1 MDTLTRNFSRVLE
14 QLNWMSALDILV
26 VALMFY
32 GLLVIVRGTQAVNL
46 LRGIIVLVIL
56 VVVMSGLFQLRA
68 VSWLLRATLPALLLA
83 IPVIFQPE
91 IRRALNSLGRAGT
104 WLTFR
109 GHQEQVQEVIN
120 CIVIASD
127 RLTQNRHGGLIV
139 IEREVGL
146 QEYVDTGVLLDAIP
160 SAELIVQL
168 FHKDTPLHD
177 GAVVL
182 RGDHLVA
189 AACVMPLSTDAR
201 IAERRHGLRHRA
213 AIGVTESS
221 DAVAVVISEETGGIS
236 VAYNGR
242 IIRRLTPKRLGN
254 ILAAFY
260 QPRGI
265 GSGGLLRR
273 ALRIKK
279 KNFDG

>member
-1 MDTLTRNFSRVLE
+1 METLTRDLSRLLE

-32 GLLVIVRGTQAVNL
+32 VLLVIVRGTQAVNL
-46 LRGIIVLVIL
+46 LRGLIVLVML
-56 VVVMSGLFQLRA
+56 VVVFSGIFQLSA

-91 IRRALNSLGRAGT
+91 IRRALTSLGRAGK
-104 WLTFR
+104 WISFR
-109 GHQEQVQEVIN
+109 GHKEQVLVVID
-120 CIVIASD
+120 CIVNASD
-127 RLTQNRHGGLIV
+127 RLVQNRHGGLIV

-146 QEYVDTGVLLDAIP
+146 QEYIDTGVFMDATP
-160 SAELIVQL
+160 SAELIVQI

-177 GAVVL
+177 GAVIL
-182 RGDHLVA
+182 RGDQIVA
-189 AACVMPLSTDAR
+189 AACVLPLSTDTR
-201 IAERRHGLRHRA
+201 MAERRYGLRHRA
-213 AIGVTESS
+213 ASGVTESS
-221 DAVAVVISEETGGIS
+221 DAVAVVISEETGSIS

-242 IIRRLTPKRLGN
+242 MIRRLTPKRLSN

-265 GSGGLLRR
+265 DTGGWLRR
-273 ALRIKK
+273 FLGMKETRL
-279 KNFDG
+279 DG

>member
-1 MDTLTRNFSRVLE
+1 METLTRDLSRLLE

-32 GLLVIVRGTQAVNL
+32 VLLVIVRGTQAVNL
-46 LRGIIVLVIL
+46 LRGLIVLVML
-56 VVVMSGLFQLRA
+56 VVVFSGIFQLSA

-91 IRRALNSLGRAGT
+91 IRRALTSLGRAGK
-104 WLTFR
+104 WISFR
-109 GHQEQVQEVIN
+109 GHKEQVLVVID
-120 CIVIASD
+120 CIVNASD
-127 RLTQNRHGGLIV
+127 RLVQNRHGGLIV

-146 QEYVDTGVLLDAIP
+146 QEYIDTGVFMDATP
-160 SAELIVQL
+160 SAELIVQI

-177 GAVVL
+177 GAVIL
-182 RGDHLVA
+182 RGDQIVA
-189 AACVMPLSTDAR
+189 AACVLPLSTDTR
-201 IAERRHGLRHRA
+201 MAERRYGLRHRA

-221 DAVAVVISEETGGIS
+221 DAVAVVISEETGSIS

-242 IIRRLTPKRLGN
+242 MIRRLTPKRLSN

-265 GSGGLLRR
+265 DTGGWLRR
-273 ALRIKK
+273 FLGMKETRL
-279 KNFDG
+279 DG

>member
-1 MDTLTRNFSRVLE
+1 METLTRDLSRLLE

-32 GLLVIVRGTQAVNL
+32 LLLVIVRGTQAVNL
-46 LRGIIVLVIL
+46 LRGIIVLLLL
-56 VVVMSGLFQLRA
+56 VVVFSGLFQLRA

-91 IRRALNSLGRAGT
+91 IRRALTRLGRAGS

-109 GHQEQVQEVIN
+109 GHQEQVLAVID
-120 CIVIASD
+120 CIVSASD
-127 RLTQNRHGGLIV
+127 RMAQNRHGGLIV

-146 QEYVDTGVLLDAIP
+146 QEYVDTGVSLDATP
-160 SAELIVQL
+160 SAELIIQI

-189 AACVMPLSTDAR
+189 AACVLPLSTDAR
-201 IAERRHGLRHRA
+201 MAEHRYGLRHRA
-213 AIGVTESS
+213 AIGVTEST

-242 IIRRLTPKRLGN
+242 MIRRLTPKRLSN

-260 QPRGI
+260 QPRRI
-265 GSGGLLRR
+265 GSGGWLRR
-273 ALRIKK
+273 VLGIKEK
-279 KNFDG
+279 SSDG

>member
-1 MDTLTRNFSRVLE
+1 METLTRDLSRLLE

-32 GLLVIVRGTQAVNL
+32 VLLVIVRGTQAVNL
-46 LRGIIVLVIL
+46 LRGVIVLVML
-56 VVVMSGLFQLRA
+56 VVVFSGLFQLRA

-91 IRRALNSLGRAGT
+91 IRRALTRLGRAGS

-109 GHQEQVQEVIN
+109 GRQEQVLAVID
-120 CIVIASD
+120 CIVSASD
-127 RLTQNRHGGLIV
+127 RMAQNRHGGLIV

-146 QEYVDTGVLLDAIP
+146 QEYIDTGVLLDATP
-160 SAELIVQL
+160 SAELIVQI

-182 RGDHLVA
+182 RGDQLMA
-189 AACVMPLSTDAR
+189 AACVLPLSTDAR
-201 IAERRHGLRHRA
+201 MTERRYGLRHRA

-221 DAVAVVISEETGGIS
+221 DAVAVVISEETGGMS

-242 IIRRLTPKRLGN
+242 MIRRLTPKRLSN

-265 GSGGLLRR
+265 GSGDWLRR
-273 ALRIKK
+273 VLGIKEK
-279 KNFDG
+279 SSDG

>member
-1 MDTLTRNFSRVLE
+1 METLTRDISRLLE
-14 QLNWMSALDILV
+14 QLDWMSALDILV

-32 GLLVIVRGTQAVNL
+32 VLLVIVRGTQAVNL
-46 LRGIIVLVIL
+46 LRGMIVLVIL
-56 VVVMSGLFQLRA
+56 VVVFSGIFQLRA

-91 IRRALNSLGRAGT
+91 IRRALTSLGRTGS

-109 GHQEQVQEVIN
+109 GHQEQVLAVID
-120 CIVIASD
+120 CIVSASD
-127 RLTQNRHGGLIV
+127 RLAQNRHGGLIV

-146 QEYVDTGVLLDAIP
+146 QEHVDTGVLLDATP
-160 SAELIVQL
+160 SAELIVQI

-182 RGDHLVA
+182 RGDQLVA
-189 AACVMPLSTDAR
+189 AACVLPLSTDAR
-201 IAERRHGLRHRA
+201 MTERRYGLRHRA
-213 AIGVTESS
+213 AIGVTEST

-242 IIRRLTPKRLGN
+242 MIRRLTPKRLSN
-254 ILAAFY
+254 IVAAFY

-265 GSGGLLRR
+265 GSGGWMRR
-273 ALRIKK
+273 VLGIKERG
-279 KNFDG
+279 FDG

>member
-32 GLLVIVRGTQAVNL
+32 VLLIIVRGTQAVNL
-46 LRGIIVLVIL
+46 LRGIIVLVML

-120 CIVIASD
+120 CIVTASD
-127 RLTQNRHGGLIV
+127 RLTQSRHGGLIV

-146 QEYVDTGVLLDAIP
+146 QEYVDTGVLLDARP

-189 AACVMPLSTDAR
+189 AACVLPLSTDAR

-265 GSGGLLRR
+265 RSGGWLRR

-279 KNFDG
+279 KSFGG

>member
-1 MDTLTRNFSRVLE
+1 METLTRDLSRLLE

-32 GLLVIVRGTQAVNL
+32 VLLVIVRGTQAVNL
-46 LRGIIVLVIL
+46 LRGIIVLLLL
-56 VVVMSGLFQLRA
+56 VVVFSGLFQLRA

-91 IRRALNSLGRAGT
+91 IRRALTRLGRAGS

-109 GHQEQVQEVIN
+109 GRQEQVLAVID
-120 CIVIASD
+120 CIVSASD
-127 RLTQNRHGGLIV
+127 RMAQNRHGGLIV

-146 QEYVDTGVLLDAIP
+146 QEYVDTGVSLDATP
-160 SAELIVQL
+160 SAELIIQI

-189 AACVMPLSTDAR
+189 AACVLPLPTDAR
-201 IAERRHGLRHRA
+201 MAERRYGLRHRA
-213 AIGVTESS
+213 AIGVTEST

-242 IIRRLTPKRLGN
+242 MIRRLTPKRLSN

-260 QPRGI
+260 QPRRI
-265 GSGGLLRR
+265 GSGGWLRR
-273 ALRIKK
+273 VLGIKEK
-279 KNFDG
+279 SSDG

>member
-1 MDTLTRNFSRVLE
+1 MDTLTRNFSHVLE

-32 GLLVIVRGTQAVNL
+32 VLLVIVRGTQAVNL

-120 CIVIASD
+120 YIVIASD
-127 RLTQNRHGGLIV
+127 RLTQNGHGGLVV

-146 QEYVDTGVLLDAIP
+146 QEYVDTGVLLAARP

-177 GAVVL
+177 GAVIL

-189 AACVMPLSTDAR
+189 AACVLPLSTDAR

-242 IIRRLTPKRLGN
+242 MIRHLTPKRLGN

-265 GSGGLLRR
+265 GNSGWLRR
-273 ALRIKK
+273 ALTTKK
-279 KNFDG
+279 KV

>member
-1 MDTLTRNFSRVLE
+1 METLTRDLSRLLE

-32 GLLVIVRGTQAVNL
+32 VLLVIVRGTQAVNL
-46 LRGIIVLVIL
+46 LRGIIVLLLL
-56 VVVMSGLFQLRA
+56 VVVFSGLFQLRA

-91 IRRALNSLGRAGT
+91 IRRALTRLGRAGS

-109 GHQEQVQEVIN
+109 GRQEQVLAVID
-120 CIVIASD
+120 CIVSASD
-127 RLTQNRHGGLIV
+127 RMAQNRHGGLIV

-146 QEYVDTGVLLDAIP
+146 QEYVDTGVSLDATP
-160 SAELIVQL
+160 SAELIVQI

-182 RGDHLVA
+182 RGDLLVA
-189 AACVMPLSTDAR
+189 AACVLPLSTDAR
-201 IAERRHGLRHRA
+201 KAERRYGLRHRA

-242 IIRRLTPKRLGN
+242 VIRRLTPKRLSN

-260 QPRGI
+260 QPRG
-265 GSGGLLRR
+265 SGGWLRR
-273 ALRIKK
+273 VVGIKEK
-279 KNFDG
+279 SSDG

>member
-1 MDTLTRNFSRVLE
+1 METLTRDLSRLLE

-32 GLLVIVRGTQAVNL
+32 LLLVIVRGTQAVNL
-46 LRGIIVLVIL
+46 LRGMIVLVML
-56 VVVMSGLFQLRA
+56 VVVFSGLFQLRA

-91 IRRALNSLGRAGT
+91 IRRALTRLGRAGS

-109 GHQEQVQEVIN
+109 GHQEQVLAVID
-120 CIVIASD
+120 CIVSASD
-127 RLTQNRHGGLIV
+127 RMAQNRHGGLIV

-146 QEYVDTGVLLDAIP
+146 QEYVDTGVSLDATP
-160 SAELIVQL
+160 SAELIIQI

-189 AACVMPLSTDAR
+189 AACVLPLSTDAR
-201 IAERRHGLRHRA
+201 MTERRYGLRHRA
-213 AIGVTESS
+213 AIGVTEST
-221 DAVAVVISEETGGIS
+221 DAVAVVISEETGGMS

-242 IIRRLTPKRLGN
+242 MIRRLTPKRLSN

-260 QPRGI
+260 QPRRI
-265 GSGGLLRR
+265 GSGGWLRR
-273 ALRIKK
+273 VLGIKEK
-279 KNFDG
+279 SSDG

>member
-1 MDTLTRNFSRVLE
+1 METLTRDLSRLLE

-32 GLLVIVRGTQAVNL
+32 VLLVIVRGTQAVNL
-46 LRGIIVLVIL
+46 LRGLIVLVML
-56 VVVMSGLFQLRA
+56 VVVFSGIFQLSA

-91 IRRALNSLGRAGT
+91 IRRALTSLGRAGK
-104 WLTFR
+104 WISFR
-109 GHQEQVQEVIN
+109 GHKEQVLVVID
-120 CIVIASD
+120 CIVNASD
-127 RLTQNRHGGLIV
+127 RLVQNRHGGLIV

-146 QEYVDTGVLLDAIP
+146 QEYIDTGVFMDATP
-160 SAELIVQL
+160 SAELIVQI

-182 RGDHLVA
+182 RGDQIVA
-189 AACVMPLSTDAR
+189 AACVLPLSTDTR
-201 IAERRHGLRHRA
+201 MAERRYGLRHRA

-221 DAVAVVISEETGGIS
+221 DAVAVVISEETGSIS

-242 IIRRLTPKRLGN
+242 MIRRLTPKRLSN

-265 GSGGLLRR
+265 YTGGWLRR
-273 ALRIKK
+273 FLGMKETRL
-279 KNFDG
+279 DG

>member
-1 MDTLTRNFSRVLE
+1 METLTRDLSRLLE

-32 GLLVIVRGTQAVNL
+32 LLLVIVRGTQAVNL
-46 LRGIIVLVIL
+46 LRGMIVLVML
-56 VVVMSGLFQLRA
+56 VVVFSGLFQLRA

-91 IRRALNSLGRAGT
+91 IRRALTRLGRAGS

-109 GHQEQVQEVIN
+109 GHQEQVLAVID
-120 CIVIASD
+120 CIVSASD
-127 RLTQNRHGGLIV
+127 RMAQNRHGGLIV

-146 QEYVDTGVLLDAIP
+146 QEYIDTGVLLDATP
-160 SAELIVQL
+160 SAELIVQI

-182 RGDHLVA
+182 RGDQLMA
-189 AACVMPLSTDAR
+189 AACVLPLSTDAR
-201 IAERRHGLRHRA
+201 MTERRYGLRHRA

-221 DAVAVVISEETGGIS
+221 DAVAVVISEETGGMS

-242 IIRRLTPKRLGN
+242 MIRRLTPKRLSN

-265 GSGGLLRR
+265 GSGDWLRR
-273 ALRIKK
+273 VLGIKEK
-279 KNFDG
+279 SSDG

>member
-1 MDTLTRNFSRVLE
+1 
-14 QLNWMSALDILV
+14 MSALDILV

-32 GLLVIVRGTQAVNL
+32 VLLVIVRGTQAVNL
-46 LRGIIVLVIL
+46 LRGLIVLVML
-56 VVVMSGLFQLRA
+56 VVVFSGIFQLSA

-91 IRRALNSLGRAGT
+91 IRRALTSLGRAGK
-104 WLTFR
+104 WISFR
-109 GHQEQVQEVIN
+109 GHKEQVLVVID
-120 CIVIASD
+120 CIVNASD
-127 RLTQNRHGGLIV
+127 RLVQNRHGGLIV

-146 QEYVDTGVLLDAIP
+146 QEYIDTGVFMDATP
-160 SAELIVQL
+160 SAELIVQI

-177 GAVVL
+177 GAVIL
-182 RGDHLVA
+182 RGDQIVA
-189 AACVMPLSTDAR
+189 AACVLPLSTDTR
-201 IAERRHGLRHRA
+201 MAERRYGLRHRA

-221 DAVAVVISEETGGIS
+221 DAVAVVISEETGSIS

-242 IIRRLTPKRLGN
+242 MIRRLTPKRLSN

-265 GSGGLLRR
+265 YTGGWLRR
-273 ALRIKK
+273 ILGMKETRL
-279 KNFDG
+279 DG